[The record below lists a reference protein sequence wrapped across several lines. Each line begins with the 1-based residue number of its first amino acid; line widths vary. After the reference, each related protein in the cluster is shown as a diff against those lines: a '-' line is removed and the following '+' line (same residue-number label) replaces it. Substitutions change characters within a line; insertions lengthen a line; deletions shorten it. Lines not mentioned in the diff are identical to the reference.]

1 MKENPF
7 TSLGTTAEPV
17 AADQPKTLSGRGF
30 EIAHNVFRGLLAF
43 FFIGYV
49 PVFIVPGFKDMFEEF
64 GVQLPLV
71 LQYVVHFS
79 NLAVSLSLAFL
90 PLCILVF
97 TSIEFGL
104 FNLPRSRS
112 KTLINIV
119 YWLILI
125 LIVGLG
131 CYGVWLAFLS
141 ITTGLT
147 SL

>member
-1 MKENPF
+1 MQENPY
-7 TSLGTTAEPV
+7 TSPEATAEAV
-17 AADQPKTLSGRGF
+17 AADQPKTFLGRGF

-43 FFIGYV
+43 FCIGCV
-49 PVFIVPGFKDMFEEF
+49 PVFVAPGFKDMFEEF
-64 GVQLPLV
+64 GIDLPLV
-71 LQYVVHFS
+71 SQYVVHFS
-79 NLAVSLSLAFL
+79 NLAVSLSFAFI
-90 PLCILVF
+90 PLCILAF
-97 TSIEFGL
+97 TSIEFG
-104 FNLPRSRS
+104 
-112 KTLINIV
+112 LINIV